1 MGEGMHGDTH
11 VQTGAH
17 IKRRERERER
27 ERDKVDKDRGW
38 AGTKAQG
45 SNTLAFKYACT
56 N

>member
-1 MGEGMHGDTH
+1 MQGDKH

-17 IKRRERERER
+17 IEGRERERER
-27 ERDKVDKDRGW
+27 ERDKVDKDKGW

-45 SNTLAFKYACT
+45 SNTLAFKHTCT